1 MNHKPR
7 YQIEIIEYPGTGFS
21 LYGFRIFGLWGPV
34 PILFR
39 EHSHTEEN
47 KEMGLGS
54 VEIAMRQ
61 ATQAI
66 GRIEMECGPI
76 RSNTLPH
83 EGSDPV
89 FECAI
94 DEWNLEK
101 GRWDHGDP
109 EITTDDLSKAE
120 KWLEEDVDPN
130 ILADL
135 EPNRYRK
142 VIREV
147 GRDSDGE
154 RVYNIESKR
163 NFVVVKREIRE

>member
-1 MNHKPR
+1 M
-7 YQIEIIEYPGTGFS
+7 
-21 LYGFRIFGLWGPV
+21 
-34 PILFR
+34 
-39 EHSHTEEN
+39 
-47 KEMGLGS
+47 
-54 VEIAMRQ
+54 
-61 ATQAI
+61 
-66 GRIEMECGPI
+66 
-76 RSNTLPH
+76 
-83 EGSDPV
+83 